1 MRKPSAVSSGPRSA
15 ALMLMPVGRK
25 GCREFQ
31 QTRPPVLPQGHRFL
45 QGHKKTNQSSPREA
59 RRLSSPIPGQE
70 RSLKCVS
77 FQPGSVACVILPA
90 FFKNDFQRS
99 KFPLFGFF
107 ACILLRPSA
116 IICHVLRRDSQ
127 AARQRTANPF
137 RPVRLR
143 FAPPFSALRILRGA
157 FLCLRGADGA
167 SVRGNSFDSAD

>member
-45 QGHKKTNQSSPREA
+45 QGHKETNQSSPREA

-77 FQPGSVACVILPA
+77 SQTGSVACIILPA
-90 FFKNDFQRS
+90 FFKNDLQRS

-116 IICHVLRRDSQ
+116 IIRHVLRRDSQ

-157 FLCLRGADGA
+157 FLCLRGAGGA